1 MSVVG
6 IGDNLQSLL
15 AGLDIEQLLRK
26 KKGEEIIPETGT
38 ELLSAADSLAAEIA
52 AEKHSVGGGSGS
64 NPMDR
69 NFVRQEREESRY
81 ISATLK
87 GLRAES
93 QMEDARQ
100 NSAAALLEACG
111 GVNVSGTYF
120 PNPEQHTVA
129 WYEMQVKRKIQEKE
143 AADRAM
149 EEAAARK
156 REEHA
161 EEKEQLDA
169 LAAGEIPAEGPAAT
183 NATPLAP
190 SAPVDLD
197 SAAAAAVAAAAAD
210 LPAPAASAALA
221 AADTPDAGAASQ
233 AQAVVAETVGTDFTI
248 KKARG
253 QASRLFYVIGSGC
266 WNSASFVVLFVNEQL
281 GRVQAFHLGH
291 LQAQS
296 GFVVNENGAGQIQ
309 RGFFRMPLGDGHRD

>member
-15 AGLDIEQLLRK
+15 GGLDIEQLLRK
-26 KKGEEIIPETGT
+26 KKGEEIIPESGT

-52 AEKHSVGGGSGS
+52 AEKHSVGSGGSS

-69 NFVRQEREESRY
+69 NFVRQDREESRY

-120 PNPEQHTVA
+120 PNPEEHSVA
-129 WYEMQVKRKIQEKE
+129 WYEMQVKRKVQEKE
-143 AADRAM
+143 AAERAM

-156 REEHA
+156 REERA
-161 EEKEQLDA
+161 EEKEQIEA
-169 LAAGEIPAEGPAAT
+169 LAAGENPADAPAAT
-183 NATPLAP
+183 GTAAAAPAAP

-210 LPAPAASAALA
+210 LPAPAAAASAAA
-221 AADTPDAGAASQ
+221 VTPDAAATAQAKGAA
-233 AQAVVAETVGTDFTI
+233 AAKVDITV
-248 KKARG
+248 
-253 QASRLFYVIGSGC
+253 
-266 WNSASFVVLFVNEQL
+266 
-281 GRVQAFHLGH
+281 
-291 LQAQS
+291 
-296 GFVVNENGAGQIQ
+296 
-309 RGFFRMPLGDGHRD
+309 

>member
-1 MSVVG
+1 MSIMGVG
-6 IGDNLQSLL
+6 GNLQGIL

-52 AEKHSVGGGSGS
+52 AEKHSVGSGGNS

-69 NFVRQEREESRY
+69 NFVRQDREESRY

-111 GVNVSGTYF
+111 GVNASGTYS

-143 AADRAM
+143 AAERAM
-149 EEAAARK
+149 EEAATRR
-156 REEHA
+156 REERA
-161 EEKEQLDA
+161 EKKEQLEAPATGETPADA
-169 LAAGEIPAEGPAAT
+169 PAAID
-183 NATPLAP
+183 ATPAAP

-197 SAAAAAVAAAAAD
+197 SAVIAAAAVD
-210 LPAPAASAALA
+210 LSAPAASATAVTPAAGATIQAKAVA
-221 AADTPDAGAASQ
+221 AAPVDI
-233 AQAVVAETVGTDFTI
+233 TV
-248 KKARG
+248 
-253 QASRLFYVIGSGC
+253 
-266 WNSASFVVLFVNEQL
+266 
-281 GRVQAFHLGH
+281 
-291 LQAQS
+291 
-296 GFVVNENGAGQIQ
+296 
-309 RGFFRMPLGDGHRD
+309 

>member
-1 MSVVG
+1 MSVMG
-6 IGDNLQSLL
+6 IGDNLQGLM

-38 ELLSAADSLAAEIA
+38 ELLSAAGSLAAEIA
-52 AEKHSVGGGSGS
+52 AERHSVGSGSSS

-69 NFVRQEREESRY
+69 NFVRRDREESRY
-81 ISATLK
+81 VSATLK

-100 NSAAALLEACG
+100 NSASALLEACG

-129 WYEMQVKRKIQEKE
+129 WYEMQVKRKVQEKE
-143 AADRAM
+143 AAERAM

-156 REEHA
+156 REERA
-161 EEKEQLDA
+161 EEKEQLEA
-169 LAAGEIPAEGPAAT
+169 LASGETPADAPAAT
-183 NATPLAP
+183 GATAAAP

-210 LPAPAASAALA
+210 LPAPAASAASA
-221 AADTPDAGAASQ
+221 AAITPDAGAT
-233 AQAVVAETVGTDFTI
+233 AQAKAVAAAKVDI
-248 KKARG
+248 N
-253 QASRLFYVIGSGC
+253 V
-266 WNSASFVVLFVNEQL
+266 
-281 GRVQAFHLGH
+281 
-291 LQAQS
+291 
-296 GFVVNENGAGQIQ
+296 
-309 RGFFRMPLGDGHRD
+309 